1 MLYTVRESEA
11 IGRNSY
17 STIENFLRERPLVLV
32 GMMGAGKS
40 AVGRRLAQRLDIR
53 FVDADEEIVKA
64 ANGMA
69 ISEIF
74 ESFGEAHF
82 RAMEAR
88 VIARLLESGSQ
99 VLATGGGAMAHA
111 ETRAAIRSRSISVWL
126 KAELRVILGRISR
139 KGIATRPMLKGDDP
153 IGTLRRLMDER
164 DRFYAE
170 ADVTVCSQAV
180 SQQSMVDQV
189 LDEVARFLWSSNSV
203 DSNVARNGLNQTA
216 NPA

>member
-1 MLYTVRESEA
+1 MLDIVRENGTFAPKSFSE
-11 IGRNSY
+11 IKD
-17 STIENFLRERPLVLV
+17 FLRERPIVLV

-40 AVGRRLAQRLDIR
+40 AVGRRLAQRLDIC

-74 ESFGEAHF
+74 DSFGEAHF
-82 RAMEAR
+82 RSMEAR
-88 VIARLLESGSQ
+88 VIARLLKSGSQ
-99 VLATGGGAMAHA
+99 ILATGGGAMAHA
-111 ETRAAIRSRSISVWL
+111 ETRAAIRSRSVSVWL

-139 KGIATRPMLKGDDP
+139 KGIAARPMLKGDDP
-153 IGTLRRLMDER
+153 AGTLRRLMDER

-170 ADVTVCSQAV
+170 ADVTVCSRAV
-180 SQQSMVDQV
+180 SNQSMVNQV
-189 LDEVARFLWSSNSV
+189 LDEVSRFLQSSNAV
-203 DSNVARNGLNQTA
+203 KLNHRRSALDQMA